1 MGKTTIS
8 RNIPYPHFW
17 PVGGKFSLGVA
28 FVICTDLLVPFYLD
42 SILTLCINP
51 WRSDNSLRG
60 APAPAG
66 ADAEISP
73 AIPSMSFYPS
83 SGREEAIF
91 LIRSMSRNKLA
102 DISTYCTTL
111 YDVSRAL
118 QQRSCYLSIEA
129 NITKVPVRTL
139 QYVPQR
145 SVGPIRKQQRN
156 FHRLR
161 RYAPHSSYRGLCL
174 G

>member
-17 PVGGKFSLGVA
+17 RVGGKFSLGVA

-91 LIRSMSRNKLA
+91 LIGSMSRNKLA

-118 QQRSCYLSIEA
+118 QQRSEVATLALKQTSLRYPYEPYSTYHSGLSGPFGNSSGICIA
-129 NITKVPVRTL
+129 FAGMSRTL
-139 QYVPQR
+139 R
-145 SVGPIRKQQRN
+145 TVG
-156 FHRLR
+156 L
-161 RYAPHSSYRGLCL
+161 A
-174 G
+174 